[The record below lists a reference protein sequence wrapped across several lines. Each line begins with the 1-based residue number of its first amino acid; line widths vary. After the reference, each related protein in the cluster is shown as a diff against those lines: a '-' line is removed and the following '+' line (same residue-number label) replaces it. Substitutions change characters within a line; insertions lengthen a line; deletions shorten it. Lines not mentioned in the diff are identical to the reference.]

1 MDNEQLHSF
10 QTIED
15 FLLLQSQ
22 FLQENFF
29 VCFPGLKQPVI
40 RFVLVTVYSLI
51 VFISMKSHI
60 DTNTYMN
67 LEDKQIDKK
76 LLTLLSMNLEQ
87 LFLIQIYLV
96 EQLQSALE
104 QKMNKVVRQ
113 TKESFL

>member
-1 MDNEQLHSF
+1 
-10 QTIED
+10 
-15 FLLLQSQ
+15 
-22 FLQENFF
+22 
-29 VCFPGLKQPVI
+29 
-40 RFVLVTVYSLI
+40 
-51 VFISMKSHI
+51 MKSHI